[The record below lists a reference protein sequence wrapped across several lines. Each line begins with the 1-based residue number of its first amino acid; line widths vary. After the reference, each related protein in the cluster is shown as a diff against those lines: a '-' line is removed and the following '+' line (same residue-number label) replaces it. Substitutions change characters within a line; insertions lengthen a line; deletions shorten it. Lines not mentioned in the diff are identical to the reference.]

1 MSIIKEG
8 DLVFVFDV
16 GDIVAQFKYDHR
28 TLPSGVS
35 FPLEMEKYCGNEY
48 IVSTVVARWD
58 GRPRFYLEGADQWV
72 FTEEMIGLVEETES
86 FSSDELQLSFDDVM
100 EL

>member
-1 MSIIKEG
+1 MSVMKKG
-8 DLVFVFDV
+8 DLVFVFDAS
-16 GDIVAQFKYDHR
+16 DIVARCEYGR

-35 FPLEMEKYCGNEY
+35 FPYSMDEYCGKEY
-48 IVSTVVARWD
+48 IVSWVEQGRD
-58 GRPRFYLEGADQWV
+58 GYDRFHLEGIPNWV
-72 FTEEMIGLVEETES
+72 FTKEMIGPVEETEL

>member
-8 DLVFVFDV
+8 DLVFVFDAS
-16 GDIVAQFKYDHR
+16 DIVAQCKHGR
-28 TLPSGVS
+28 TLPSGVL

-48 IVSTVVARWD
+48 IVSTVVARRG
-58 GRPRFYLEGADQWV
+58 GRPRFYLEGANQWV

>member
-8 DLVFVFDV
+8 DLVFVFDAS
-16 GDIVAQFKYDHR
+16 DIVAQFIHGR

-35 FPLEMEKYCGNEY
+35 FPYSMEEYCGKEY
-48 IVSTVVARWD
+48 IVRFVAQHRD
-58 GRPRFYLEGADQWV
+58 GYDRFYLEGIPSWV
-72 FTEEMIGLVEETES
+72 FTKEMIGPVEETES